1 MASPI
6 ENAILT
12 VDAMYPWA
20 REATMDKV
28 FAHSVKTNLLLNQA
42 IVQMGKGKNITKDIV
57 NAFGEEK
64 DNAMRRIYRGASDA
78 FSKIL
83 GKTGRD
89 TDPIVLISTLA
100 EDAAWGIQSVNNSY
114 ANSDYIKRL
123 LPNQLI
129 NAQNIT
135 VAAGAALFTAERII
149 AEFASEQEKMLR
161 AMINFGMV
169 ASDLKMYTSL
179 RDSAAM
185 QSMSLGNMIESLS
198 DYNSVLVRLNA
209 NTLSGYTNFLN
220 FANVVHGTDG
230 AATNFGYTGEQLTKR
245 LADEAKFLI
254 NSSLIDD
261 LNNSSRDR
269 ITSNFYKTTA
279 FAIGLANKTGIDR
292 DNLLRQRAEAL
303 NEIDHVVS
311 IRRLASLLENNMNT
325 DAVNRSELS
334 YGELAQVSEILGP
347 EFSKFMLQWVNRT
360 QFDIEFNTTA
370 MDNIPQNMVDV
381 LSFLGEE
388 AIGRLARI
396 VEKTSLGEYETPGDL
411 SYDFQQVLREI
422 RKVPDFRTTFNDATL
437 QASHLRDMAWLA
449 SESFMDATQESLN
462 FTPEAISNLTSD
474 AGAAINGMDMMR
486 QAMLRVYSDIAPGFE
501 SVGNVS
507 SIAGEKITA
516 LRDLWADIFGV
527 QAVNVTTRQQQEEK
541 RRLDRIAA
549 QQYLQ
554 GTTGLNEND
563 AARLEELARN
573 MSLQTGETMTSN
585 TGGMYGVV
593 PSMDTTGGT
602 NTGGGYVP
610 INVSSNQPWAQD
622 RLFLLEVDRVAQ
634 RFGFNPNALLGL
646 MASESGLDAQARN
659 PNGGATGL
667 IQFMPNTARGL
678 GTTTDELIRMS
689 RAQQMTWVEKY
700 FEPYAS
706 NLAGASA
713 GKLYAYVF
721 LPGRANR
728 DILTSRG
735 ENYYN
740 QNVGLDMNR
749 DGAITIADLDSRIA
763 QHARQRGIDLAATTV
778 PEVTADTETTTP
790 TTTVPGETERPGEVT
805 QTSAN
810 ALPAGNTEPTT
821 TDTTTTTTVPVNE
834 DRSFFASISDFFSGF
849 FGNDEETQVAQPI
862 TDNNTEIV
870 TPTVETPSDEPI
882 NTNNI
887 IDQDIVT
894 EIQDIDNET
903 IAVTQRV
910 IESIRRE
917 EEVMYGIR

>member
-57 NAFGEEK
+57 NAFGEEEK
-64 DNAMRRIYRGASDA
+64 NAMRRIYRGATDA

-89 TDPIVLISTLA
+89 TDPIVLIANLA
-100 EDAAWGIQSVNNSY
+100 EQAAWGIQSVNNSY

-135 VAAGAALFTAERII
+135 VAAGAALFTAERMI

-169 ASDLKMYTSL
+169 ASDLEIYTSL

-198 DYNSVLVRLNA
+198 DYNSVLVRLNG
-209 NTLSGYTNFLN
+209 NTLSGYTDFLN
-220 FANVVHGTDG
+220 FANVVHGTTG

-245 LADEAKFLI
+245 LADEARFLI

-325 DAVNRSELS
+325 DAVNRSELA

-370 MDNIPQNMVDV
+370 MDNIPQNMVDA

-396 VEKTSLGEYETPGDL
+396 VEKTSFGDYQTPGEL

-462 FTPEAISNLTSD
+462 FTPEAISNLTET
-474 AGAAINGMDMMR
+474 AGAAINGMDTMR

-501 SVGNVS
+501 AVGNVA

-516 LRDLWADIFGV
+516 LRDLWAGIFEV
-527 QAVNVTTRQQQEEK
+527 QAVNVTTRRQQEER

-554 GTTGLNEND
+554 GTTGLNENN
-563 AARLEELARN
+563 AVRLEELARS
-573 MSLQTGETMTSN
+573 MSLQTGETISGN

-646 MASESGLDAQARN
+646 MASESGLNPQARN
-659 PNGGATGL
+659 SNGGATGL
-667 IQFMPNTARGL
+667 IQFMPKTARGL
-678 GTTTDELIRMS
+678 GTTTDELIQMS
-689 RAQQMTWVEKY
+689 RAQQMMWVEKY

-721 LPGRANR
+721 LPGRASR
-728 DILTSRG
+728 DVLTSRG

-763 QHARQRGIDLAATTV
+763 EHARQRGIDLSVTEITTSINLL
-778 PEVTADTETTTP
+778 
-790 TTTVPGETERPGEVT
+790 PGESETPVEPT

-810 ALPAGNTEPTT
+810 ALPPENTP
-821 TDTTTTTTVPVNE
+821 TTTTTTVNE
-834 DRSFFASISDFFSGF
+834 DKSLIESISDLFSNL
-849 FGNDEETQVAQPI
+849 FGSDDETQTLQPN
-862 TDNNTEIV
+862 TSNNPEIISS
-870 TPTVETPSDEPI
+870 TVETPPGEPI
-882 NTNNI
+882 NTNNR
-887 IDQDIVT
+887 IDTETIV
-894 EIQDIDNET
+894 EIQDIDEEI
-903 IAVTQRV
+903 IATTRRV
-910 IESIRRE
+910 VESIRQE

>member
-57 NAFGEEK
+57 NAFGEEEK
-64 DNAMRRIYRGASDA
+64 NAMRRIYRGATDA

-89 TDPIVLISTLA
+89 TDPIVLIANLA
-100 EDAAWGIQSVNNSY
+100 EQAAWGIQSVNNSY

-135 VAAGAALFTAERII
+135 VAAGAALFTAERMI

-169 ASDLKMYTSL
+169 ASDLEIYTSL

-198 DYNSVLVRLNA
+198 DYNSVLVRLNG
-209 NTLSGYTNFLN
+209 NTLSGYTDFLN
-220 FANVVHGTDG
+220 FANVVHGTTG

-245 LADEAKFLI
+245 LADEARFLI

-325 DAVNRSELS
+325 DAVNRSELA

-370 MDNIPQNMVDV
+370 MDNIPQNMVDA

-396 VEKTSLGEYETPGDL
+396 VEKTSFGDYQTPGEL

-462 FTPEAISNLTSD
+462 FTPEAISNLTET
-474 AGAAINGMDMMR
+474 AGAAINGMDTMR

-501 SVGNVS
+501 AVGNVA

-516 LRDLWADIFGV
+516 LRDLWAGIFEV
-527 QAVNVTTRQQQEEK
+527 QAVNVTTRRQQEER

-554 GTTGLNEND
+554 GTTGLNENN
-563 AARLEELARN
+563 AVRLEELARS
-573 MSLQTGETMTSN
+573 MSLQTGETISGN

-646 MASESGLDAQARN
+646 MASESGLNPQARN
-659 PNGGATGL
+659 SNGGATGL

-678 GTTTDELIRMS
+678 GTTTDELIQMS
-689 RAQQMTWVEKY
+689 RAQQMMWVEKY

-721 LPGRANR
+721 LPGRASR
-728 DILTSRG
+728 DVLTSRG

-763 QHARQRGIDLAATTV
+763 EHARQRGINLSAT
-778 PEVTADTETTTP
+778 EITTSINLL
-790 TTTVPGETERPGEVT
+790 PGESETPVEPT

-810 ALPAGNTEPTT
+810 ALPPENTP
-821 TDTTTTTTVPVNE
+821 TTTTTTVNE
-834 DRSFFASISDFFSGF
+834 DKSLIESISDLFSDL
-849 FGNDEETQVAQPI
+849 FGSDDETQTLQPNASNNPEI
-862 TDNNTEIV
+862 TSS
-870 TPTVETPSDEPI
+870 TVETTPGEPI
-882 NTNNI
+882 NTNNR
-887 IDQDIVT
+887 IDTETIV
-894 EIQDIDNET
+894 EIQDIDEEI
-903 IAVTQRV
+903 IATTRRV
-910 IESIRRE
+910 VESIRQE